1 MKHVFI
7 YNCLQNIMRFI
18 WYFDKKALSSQ
29 CERKK
34 GDIFKSYSFTG
45 ANVNAKSVLLNV
57 GIKKRALT
65 RQC

>member
-7 YNCLQNIMRFI
+7 YNYLQNIMRFI

-45 ANVNAKSVLLNV
+45 ANVNAPSVLLNAE
-57 GIKKRALT
+57 IKREP
-65 RQC
+65 

>member
-7 YNCLQNIMRFI
+7 YNYLQNIMRFI

>member
-1 MKHVFI
+1 
-7 YNCLQNIMRFI
+7 MRFI

-34 GDIFKSYSFTG
+34 GDIFKSYPFTG
-45 ANVNAKSVLLNV
+45 ANINAQKRVVKCWN
-57 GIKKRALT
+57 KKRALT